1 MQARP
6 PGARTRSTVSKN
18 VGSSGSPIASIISI
32 DATFV
37 NVPSTSR
44 KSWRRISTR
53 SARPASATLRA
64 GELGLRGRERDA
76 GHARAVLAGSG
87 ERERAPAAADLE
99 HVVVRAE
106 LELVADH
113 PQLAPLRVGER
124 LAVALEH
131 RARVRHRVVEEEREE
146 VVAEV
151 VVAADVPPR
160 GEEPGAAVEARPRMR
175 EAAQVRVAGGAA
187 LGVSRQQLEQRR
199 QVVGA
204 PLAGLVRL
212 AEPQPRPRREPAEEP
227 RVVDRHAHDGAR
239 PEAEHVP
246 VRQPDLERPA
256 FDAGEHA
263 LERAGGEPL
272 DDRQA
277 RGRLGGGERRR
288 SRRAP
293 SPSPARTPACGGT
306 GRA

>member
-37 NVPSTSR
+37 NVSSHLAEVLEPDLDAVGE
-44 KSWRRISTR
+44 
-53 SARPASATLRA
+53 ARVGDPAARELR
-64 GELGLRGRERDA
+64 LRGRERDA
-76 GHARAVLAGSG
+76 GHARAVLARRG

-99 HVVVRAE
+99 HVVVGAE

-113 PQLAPLRVGER
+113 AQLAPLRVGER

-151 VVAADVPPR
+151 VVVADVPSR
-160 GEEPGAAVEARPRMR
+160 GEEPGAAVEARPRVR
-175 EAAQVRVAGGAA
+175 EAAQVRVACGAA
-187 LGVSRQQLEQRR
+187 LGVPRQQLEQRR
-199 QVVGA
+199 QVVGT

-212 AEPQPRPRREPAEEP
+212 AEPEPRPRREPAEEP
-227 RVVDRHAHDGAR
+227 RVVDRHAHDGA
-239 PEAEHVP
+239 
-246 VRQPDLERPA
+246 
-256 FDAGEHA
+256 
-263 LERAGGEPL
+263 
-272 DDRQA
+272 
-277 RGRLGGGERRR
+277 
-288 SRRAP
+288 
-293 SPSPARTPACGGT
+293 
-306 GRA
+306 